1 MERFLVGSGSVTA
14 LLHVMLTLSV
24 FQEKIIIFEKLLSDQ
39 MISKKM
45 MPFGRMEKMEAPEV
59 EVLHQPEWEIW
70 GLLVVM
76 LPSK

>member
-1 MERFLVGSGSVTA
+1 
-14 LLHVMLTLSV
+14 
-24 FQEKIIIFEKLLSDQ
+24 

-45 MPFGRMEKMEAPEV
+45 TPFGRMEKMEAPEV